1 MKSHI
6 RNMSNKIKIGAFIF
20 MFLAIWDLEVKA
32 QSNKQTGKGA
42 VIVADFTQPVSF
54 IDQAGKE
61 INFGN
66 ELRGSIITEG
76 QTAEVGKG
84 GKLVLLFSNGTITT
98 LQSETK
104 MKIGVFEQIPF
115 EAGDEKVADLDGE
128 PSESKLEL
136 DLEWGSLVVKTKKL
150 DKKSTFD
157 INSPLGTA
165 GIRGTEFQL
174 SQNPGAG
181 IQLDVTESTVAF
193 TPPGGAP
200 MPITQGNGLDVSS
213 AGFPRPVL

>member
-1 MKSHI
+1 MKNFIHSVSKRFACGSIFYGSSQGKPLFYDYKDERWLQMNKGSCLVNLFFHFTTQKFKVMKSHI

-20 MFLAIWDLEVKA
+20 MFLAIWDLEIKA

-54 IDQAGKE
+54 IDQAGKK

-98 LQSETK
+98 LQSET
-104 MKIGVFEQIPF
+104 
-115 EAGDEKVADLDGE
+115 
-128 PSESKLEL
+128 
-136 DLEWGSLVVKTKKL
+136 
-150 DKKSTFD
+150 
-157 INSPLGTA
+157 
-165 GIRGTEFQL
+165 R
-174 SQNPGAG
+174 
-181 IQLDVTESTVAF
+181 
-193 TPPGGAP
+193 
-200 MPITQGNGLDVSS
+200 
-213 AGFPRPVL
+213 

>member
-1 MKSHI
+1 
-6 RNMSNKIKIGAFIF
+6 
-20 MFLAIWDLEVKA
+20 
-32 QSNKQTGKGA
+32 
-42 VIVADFTQPVSF
+42 
-54 IDQAGKE
+54 
-61 INFGN
+61 
-66 ELRGSIITEG
+66 
-76 QTAEVGKG
+76 
-84 GKLVLLFSNGTITT
+84 
-98 LQSETK
+98 

-174 SQNPGAG
+174 SQNPGRYSVG
-181 IQLDVTESTVAF
+181 C
-193 TPPGGAP
+193 
-200 MPITQGNGLDVSS
+200 N
-213 AGFPRPVL
+213 